1 MMEAIISKIL
11 VLRNGLSH
19 GRLPIGFPDTFLW
32 LLPKI
37 EKKNISL
44 DDDIVRHKNSRV
56 IKICQRVIDL
66 SKSDRFV
73 QDLSKSDRFFL
84 LGVPKY
90 LATIPFY
97 SLYV

>member
-1 MMEAIISKIL
+1 MEAIISKIL
-11 VLRNGLSH
+11 VLRYGLSH

-37 EKKNISL
+37 EKKNIPL
-44 DDDIVRHKNSRV
+44 DDDIVRNKNSRV
-56 IKICQRVIDL
+56 IK
-66 SKSDRFV
+66 
-73 QDLSKSDRFFL
+73 DLSKSDRFFL

-97 SLYV
+97 SLYA

>member
-1 MMEAIISKIL
+1 MEAIISKIL

-37 EKKNISL
+37 EKKNIPL

-56 IKICQRVIDL
+56 IKDL
-66 SKSDRFV
+66 SKSDRF
-73 QDLSKSDRFFL
+73 

-97 SLYV
+97 SLYA